1 MHPKDIRAATMYE
14 KGDLKIMIASIK
26 LAINIMEIS
35 FNLVC
40 TSKVLP
46 QARNKAFF
54 SALSSA
60 YPVAVQF

>member
-1 MHPKDIRAATMYE
+1 MYE